1 MSQLIRNIACF
12 EMDIPSGNHSVPLDF
27 VNIND
32 KTIQSVY
39 FFSSTEDVLMF
50 SPISGKQITQLG
62 ETGPFGIYMNLYD
75 EKENHFIKDYA
86 SDNFTIQ
93 SEMDHYVPYVINRKI
108 DWEKSYLK
116 TIVPDETEYL
126 TVLIYVLYKTEKLNE
141 TVCESPSTIS
151 IELLPNE
158 DFQDFCLADYVS
170 AEININMI
178 ANISVSKRCSGYIDI
193 NAEKSVLEN
202 VPAHFFEI
210 QSAKGFQTKPLKINL
225 NQFFYRHRSFSR
237 EPVIITLSYTV

>member
-50 SPISGKQITQLG
+50 SPKSRKQITQLG
-62 ETGPFGIYMNLYD
+62 ETGPFGIYMNLYND
-75 EKENHFIKDYA
+75 KDNHFIKDYA

-108 DWEKSYLK
+108 DWEKCYLK
-116 TIVPDETEYL
+116 TIVPDETGHL
-126 TVLIYVLYKTEKLNE
+126 TVLMYVLYKAEELNVP
-141 TVCESPSTIS
+141 VCEVPSTIS
-151 IELLPNE
+151 IKLFPNE
-158 DFQDFCLADYVS
+158 DFQDFCLAEYVS
-170 AEININMI
+170 TDIKFNMLT
-178 ANISVSKRCSGYIDI
+178 NISVSQRCSGYIDI
-193 NAEKSVLEN
+193 NAENNLFEN

-210 QSAKGFQTKPLKINL
+210 LSPKGFQTKPLKINL